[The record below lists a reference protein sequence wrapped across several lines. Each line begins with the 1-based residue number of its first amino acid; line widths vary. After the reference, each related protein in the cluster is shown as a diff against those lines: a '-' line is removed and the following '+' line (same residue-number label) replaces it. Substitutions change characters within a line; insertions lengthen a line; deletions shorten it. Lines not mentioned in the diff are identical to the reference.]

1 MTGTPR
7 NELGGH
13 APFRSER
20 PDIPDPPRRQ
30 PGNTLSGFI
39 DLGEEFTIPRKLRT
53 DTIMTTASYPS
64 RLPMWD
70 RKRKG
75 SDRTGLLAGIVRAS
89 TIPLCGGWRACRTAA
104 TNIKFSGR
112 SGCSPTSAVHTLCR
126 VWQLRKGDR
135 AAQKPKKAAA
145 GFRCLTPPLYG
156 IHADCGIKRSA
167 LQDLRG
173 RPRLAKTT
181 PRSSAERRSEPAN
194 LRASLRSGPGGI

>member
-1 MTGTPR
+1 MR
-7 NELGGH
+7 
-13 APFRSER
+13 RSVLNDR
-20 PDIPDPPRRQ
+20 TSSDSARRQ
-30 PGNTLSGFI
+30 PGDTLSGFI
-39 DLGEEFTIPRKLRT
+39 DLCEEFTIPRKLRT
-53 DTIMTTASYPS
+53 DTIMATASYPS

-89 TIPLCGGWRACRTAA
+89 TTPLCGGWRACRTAA

-112 SGCSPTSAVHTLCR
+112 SGVPRHPPSTLYAAFGSCEKAIAQRKSRRKPRPASAVLHRRYTESPRGL
-126 VWQLRKGDR
+126 W
-135 AAQKPKKAAA
+135 
-145 GFRCLTPPLYG
+145 T
-156 IHADCGIKRSA
+156 KRSA

>member
-7 NELGGH
+7 NELGDH

-30 PGNTLSGFI
+30 PGDTLSGFI

-53 DTIMTTASYPS
+53 DTIMATASYPS

-89 TIPLCGGWRACRTAA
+89 TTPLCGGWRACRTAA

-126 VWQLRKGDR
+126 VWQVRKGDR

-156 IHADCGIKRSA
+156 IHADCGLSDAPFTTCAAGPAWQKP
-167 LQDLRG
+167 
-173 RPRLAKTT
+173 RPARPQNGEASRL
-181 PRSSAERRSEPAN
+181 
-194 LRASLRSGPGGI
+194 I